1 MFKLK
6 HSHVGRAS
14 ALILAVILLTSSF
27 VACGKE
33 EEPTPT
39 ETTTKATTIP
49 TTQSPYDK
57 GEYNPLTG
65 ELNYN
70 TALLKNR
77 SVLVSVENS
86 PQARPQWGI
95 ASADIVWEMVVEGG
109 ISRMLLMF
117 SDASRLPDKI
127 GPTRSARHYFV
138 ELAEGFDSIFIHYG
152 GSPQAYSA
160 ISKQGTNDIDGMNYG
175 NRIFPRDTSRNVSS
189 EHRAYTTKEKIAE
202 ALKEKDFRTEVEEG
216 KEKPFRFSPTLYA
229 LPDGACT
236 ELTVPFSNSYT
247 YNLTYDADKKVYL
260 SALGDKPFMD
270 DNGTQQSFTNII
282 VCYVDVSGIPGD
294 SKGRV
299 TFDLSEG
306 EGVFVSNGTYQN
318 ITWEKGDYTDMM
330 KFYVDK
336 GETTEEATEKTT
348 ADTTSDSTT
357 KSTEKEEIALNVG
370 RTYIALVPSSN
381 QSKTVVK

>member
-1 MFKLK
+1 MFKLRRSYIGK
-6 HSHVGRAS
+6 AF
-14 ALILAVILLTSSF
+14 ALILAVVLLTSSF
-27 VACGKE
+27 AACGKN
-33 EEPTPT
+33 EEPEPT
-39 ETTTKATTIP
+39 EPTTEATTATTTE
-49 TTQSPYDK
+49 SPYDR

-65 ELNYN
+65 ELNYD

-109 ISRMLLMF
+109 ISRMLLMYA
-117 SDASRLPDKI
+117 DASRLPDKI

-160 ISKQGTNDIDGMNYG
+160 ISKQGTDDIDGMSYG
-175 NRIFPRDTSRNVSS
+175 NRIFPRDTERNVSS
-189 EHRAYTTKEKIAE
+189 EHRAYTTKDKIAE
-202 ALKEKDFRTEVEEG
+202 ALAEKKFRTEIEEG
-216 KEKPFRFSPTLYA
+216 KQNPFRFSPTLYS

-247 YNLTYDADKKVYL
+247 YKLTYDAAKKVYL
-260 SALGDKPFMD
+260 SSLGDKPFMD
-270 DNGTQQSFTNII
+270 DNGTQQNFTNVIL
-282 VCYVDVSGIPGD
+282 CYVDVSGIPGD
-294 SKGRV
+294 NKGRV

-318 ITWEKGDYTDMM
+318 ITWEKGDYTDMI
-330 KFYVDK
+330 KFYVDDGK
-336 GETTEEATEKTT
+336 DAEDTTAEATENK
-348 ADTTSDSTT
+348 
-357 KSTEKEEIALNVG
+357 EQKEEIALNVG

-381 QSKTVVK
+381 QSKTDVK

>member
-6 HSHVGRAS
+6 HSHLGKAFS
-14 ALILAVILLTSSF
+14 LILAVVLLTSSF
-27 VACGKE
+27 AACGKE
-33 EEPTPT
+33 EEPAPT
-39 ETTTKATTIP
+39 EATTEQTTVT
-49 TTQSPYDK
+49 TTQSPYDR

-65 ELNYN
+65 ELGYD
-70 TALLKNR
+70 TSLLKNR

-109 ISRMLLMF
+109 ISRMLLMYA
-117 SDASRLPDKI
+117 DASRLPDKI

-160 ISKQGTNDIDGMNYG
+160 IKKQGTDDIDGMTYG
-175 NRIFPRDTSRNVSS
+175 NSIFPRDTERNVSS
-189 EHRAYTTKEKIAE
+189 EHRAYTTKDKIAE
-202 ALKEKDFRTEVEEG
+202 VLADKGLRTEIEDG
-216 KEKPFRFSPTLYA
+216 KQNPFKFSPTLYA

-247 YNLTYDADKKVYL
+247 YNLTYNADKKVYL
-260 SALGDKPFMD
+260 SSLGDKPFMD

-330 KFYVDK
+330 KFYVGNGK
-336 GETTEEATEKTT
+336 GAENTT
-348 ADTTSDSTT
+348 ADTNTESTA
-357 KSTEKEEIALNVG
+357 KEEIALNVG

-381 QSKTVVK
+381 QGKSIIK

>member
-1 MFKLK
+1 MLKFKRSYLSK
-6 HSHVGRAS
+6 AF
-14 ALILAVILLTSSF
+14 ALILAVVMLTGSL

-33 EEPTPT
+33 EAEPTEPST
-39 ETTTKATTIP
+39 VATTVT
-49 TTQSPYDK
+49 TTQSPYDR

-65 ELNYN
+65 ELNYD
-70 TALLKNR
+70 TKLLKNR

-109 ISRMLLMF
+109 ITRMLLMF
-117 SDASRLPDKI
+117 ADASRLPDKI

-152 GSPQAYSA
+152 GSPQAYNA
-160 ISKQGTNDIDGMNYG
+160 IRKQGTNDIDGMNYG

-189 EHRAYTTKEKIAE
+189 EHRAYTTKDKIAE
-202 ALKEKDFRTEVEEG
+202 ALTEKDFRTEIEEG
-216 KEKPFRFSPTLYA
+216 KQNPFKFSPKLYA

-260 SALGDKPFMD
+260 SSLGGKPFMD
-270 DNGTQQSFTNII
+270 DNGTQQNFTNVI
-282 VCYVDVSGIPGD
+282 VCYVDVSAISGD

-299 TFDLSEG
+299 SFDLSEG
-306 EGVFVSNGTYQN
+306 KGVFVSNGTYQN
-318 ITWEKGDYTDMM
+318 ITWEKGDYIDMM
-330 KFYVDK
+330 KFYVDN
-336 GETTEEATEKTT
+336 GDTAEDTT
-348 ADTTSDSTT
+348 ADSTT
-357 KSTEKEEIALNVG
+357 ESTAKEEIALNVG

-381 QSKTVVK
+381 QSKTAIK

>member
-1 MFKLK
+1 MLKFKRSYLSK
-6 HSHVGRAS
+6 AF
-14 ALILAVILLTSSF
+14 ALILAVVMLTGSL

-33 EEPTPT
+33 EAEPTEPST
-39 ETTTKATTIP
+39 VATTVT
-49 TTQSPYDK
+49 TTQSPYDR

-65 ELNYN
+65 ELNYDIK
-70 TALLKNR
+70 LLKNR

-109 ISRMLLMF
+109 ITRMLLMF
-117 SDASRLPDKI
+117 ADASRLPDKI

-152 GSPQAYSA
+152 GSPQAYNA
-160 ISKQGTNDIDGMNYG
+160 IRKQGTNDIDGMNYG

-189 EHRAYTTKEKIAE
+189 EHRAYTTKDKIAE
-202 ALKEKDFRTEVEEG
+202 ALAEKKFRTEIEEG
-216 KEKPFRFSPTLYA
+216 KQNPFKFSPKLYA

-247 YNLTYDADKKVYL
+247 YNLTYDATKKVYL
-260 SALGDKPFMD
+260 SSLGGKPFMD
-270 DNGTQQSFTNII
+270 DNGTQQNFTNVI
-282 VCYVDVSGIPGD
+282 VCYVDVSAISGD

-306 EGVFVSNGTYQN
+306 KGVFVSNGTYQN

-330 KFYVDK
+330 KFYVDN
-336 GETTEEATEKTT
+336 GDTAEDTT
-348 ADTTSDSTT
+348 ADTTESTA
-357 KSTEKEEIALNVG
+357 KEEIALNVG

-381 QSKTVVK
+381 QSKTAIK

>member
-6 HSHVGRAS
+6 RSYVGKAF
-14 ALILAVILLTSSF
+14 ALILAVVLLTSSF

-33 EEPTPT
+33 EPAPVESTT
-39 ETTTKATTIP
+39 EATTIP
-49 TTQSPYDK
+49 TTQSPYDR
-57 GEYNPLTG
+57 GEFNPLTG
-65 ELNYN
+65 ELNYD
-70 TALLKNR
+70 TTLLKNR

-109 ISRMLLMF
+109 ITRMLLMF
-117 SDASRLPDKI
+117 ADASRLPDKI

-189 EHRAYTTKEKIAE
+189 EHRAYTTKDKIAE
-202 ALKEKDFRTEVEEG
+202 ALTEKGFRTEIEEG
-216 KEKPFRFSPTLYA
+216 KQNPFKFSPKLYA

-247 YNLTYDADKKVYL
+247 YKLTYDADKKVYL
-260 SALGDKPFMD
+260 SSLGEKPFMD
-270 DNGTQQSFTNII
+270 DNGTQQNFTNVI

-336 GETTEEATEKTT
+336 GDSAEDTT
-348 ADTTSDSTT
+348 ADTTENTA
-357 KSTEKEEIALNVG
+357 KEEIALNVG

>member
-1 MFKLK
+1 MLKFKYSYLSK
-6 HSHVGRAS
+6 AF
-14 ALILAVILLTSSF
+14 ALILAVVMLTGSL

-33 EEPTPT
+33 EAEPTEPST
-39 ETTTKATTIP
+39 EATTVT
-49 TTQSPYDK
+49 TTQSPYDR

-65 ELNYN
+65 ELNYD
-70 TALLKNR
+70 TKLLKNR

-109 ISRMLLMF
+109 ITRMLLMF
-117 SDASRLPDKI
+117 ADASRLPDKI

-152 GSPQAYSA
+152 GSPQAYNA
-160 ISKQGTNDIDGMNYG
+160 IRKQGTNDIDGMNYG

-189 EHRAYTTKEKIAE
+189 EHRAYTTKDKIAE
-202 ALKEKDFRTEVEEG
+202 ALAEKKFRTEIEEG
-216 KEKPFRFSPTLYA
+216 KQNPFKFSPKLYA

-260 SALGDKPFMD
+260 SSLGGKPFMD
-270 DNGTQQSFTNII
+270 DNGTQQNFTNVI
-282 VCYVDVSGIPGD
+282 VCYVDVSAISGD

-299 TFDLSEG
+299 SFDLSEG
-306 EGVFVSNGTYQN
+306 KGVFVSNGTYQN

-330 KFYVDK
+330 KFYVDN
-336 GETTEEATEKTT
+336 GDTAEDTT
-348 ADTTSDSTT
+348 ADTTESTA
-357 KSTEKEEIALNVG
+357 KDEIALNVG

-381 QSKTVVK
+381 QSKTAIK

>member
-1 MFKLK
+1 MLKLK
-6 HSHVGRAS
+6 HSYIGKAF
-14 ALILAVILLTSSF
+14 ALILAVVLLTSSF
-27 VACGKE
+27 AACGKE
-33 EEPTPT
+33 EPAPT
-39 ETTTKATTIP
+39 EPSTEATTIP
-49 TTQSPYDK
+49 TTKSPYDK

-65 ELNYN
+65 ELNYD

-109 ISRMLLMF
+109 ISRMLLMY

-160 ISKQGTNDIDGMNYG
+160 ISKQGTDDIDGMSYG
-175 NRIFPRDTSRNVSS
+175 NKIFPRDTERNVSS
-189 EHRAYTTKEKIAE
+189 EHRAYTTKDKIAE
-202 ALKEKDFRTEVEEG
+202 ALAEKEFRTEVEKG
-216 KEKPFRFSPTLYA
+216 KEKPFKFSPTLYT

-247 YNLTYDADKKVYL
+247 YNLKYDADKKVYL
-260 SALGDKPFMD
+260 SSLGDKPFMD
-270 DNGTQQSFTNII
+270 DNGTQQNFTNVI

-294 SKGRV
+294 KKGRV

-330 KFYVDK
+330 KFYVDDGK
-336 GETTEEATEKTT
+336 SSEDTT
-348 ADTTSDSTT
+348 ADTT
-357 KSTEKEEIALNVG
+357 TEDKPQKKEIALNVG

>member
-6 HSHVGRAS
+6 HSYVGKAF
-14 ALILAVILLTSSF
+14 ALILAVVLLTSSF

-33 EEPTPT
+33 EPAPVESTT
-39 ETTTKATTIP
+39 EATTVA
-49 TTQSPYDK
+49 TTQSPYDR

-65 ELNYN
+65 ELNYD
-70 TALLKNR
+70 TTLLKNR

-109 ISRMLLMF
+109 ITRMLLMF
-117 SDASRLPDKI
+117 ADASRLPDKI

-189 EHRAYTTKEKIAE
+189 EHRAYTTKDKIAE
-202 ALKEKDFRTEVEEG
+202 ALTEKGFRTEIEEG
-216 KEKPFRFSPTLYA
+216 KQNPFKFSPKLYA

-247 YNLTYDADKKVYL
+247 YKLTYDADKKVYL

-270 DNGTQQSFTNII
+270 DNGTQQNFTNVI

-306 EGVFVSNGTYQN
+306 NGVFVSNGTYQN

-336 GETTEEATEKTT
+336 GDTAEDTT
-348 ADTTSDSTT
+348 ADTTENTA
-357 KSTEKEEIALNVG
+357 KEEIALNVG

-381 QSKTVVK
+381 QSKTEIK

>member
-1 MFKLK
+1 MLKFKRSYLSK
-6 HSHVGRAS
+6 TF
-14 ALILAVILLTSSF
+14 ALMLAIVLLTGSF
-27 VACGKE
+27 AACGKE
-33 EEPTPT
+33 APEPVESTT
-39 ETTTKATTIP
+39 ITTTAP

-65 ELNYN
+65 ELNYD

-109 ISRMLLMF
+109 ITRMLLMYA
-117 SDASRLPDKI
+117 DASRLPDKV

-160 ISKQGTNDIDGMNYG
+160 IKKQGTNDIDGMNYG

-189 EHRAYTTKEKIAE
+189 EHRAYTTKDKIAE
-202 ALKEKDFRTEVEEG
+202 ALAEKNFRTEIEEG
-216 KEKPFRFSPTLYA
+216 KQNPFKFSPKLYA

-247 YNLTYDADKKVYL
+247 YQLSYDAEKKVYL
-260 SALGDKPFMD
+260 SSLGGKPFMD
-270 DNGTQQSFTNII
+270 DNGTQQSFTNVI
-282 VCYVDVSGIPGD
+282 VCSVDVSAISGD

-306 EGVFVSNGTYQN
+306 NGVLVSNGTYQN

-330 KFYVDK
+330 KFYVDN
-336 GETTEEATEKTT
+336 GESTESTT
-348 ADTTSDSTT
+348 ADTTTESTT
-357 KSTEKEEIALNVG
+357 KEEIKLNVG

-381 QSKTVVK
+381 QSKAVIK